1 MQLNRFTDLG
11 IRVLMYLGSVGG
23 PVVTIARLAED
34 LQVSKNHLVKV
45 VHFMARQQWLHTSRG
60 KNGGIALSKRPVNY
74 AMGDVVRILE
84 QNSVN
89 GERLINCQQPPC
101 VLLPACG
108 LPFILQQ
115 ALAQFYQFLNQYT
128 LADVITQPIASI
140 LPVVVVHTQRG
151 SDNTA

>member
-11 IRVLMYLGSVGG
+11 IRVLMYLSSIDG
-23 PVVTIARLAED
+23 PSVTIGRLAED

-45 VHFMARQQWLHTSRG
+45 VHFMAQQQWLLTSRG
-60 KNGGIALSKRPVNY
+60 KSGGIALAKRPEDY
-74 AMGDVVRILE
+74 AIGNVVRVLE

-115 ALAQFYQFLNQYT
+115 ALEQFYQFLNQYN
-128 LADVITQPIASI
+128 LADVVTQPVASI
-140 LPVVVVHTQRG
+140 LPVVIERTHPQ
-151 SDNTA
+151 

>member
-11 IRVLMYLGSVGG
+11 IRVLMYLGSIEG
-23 PVVTIARLAED
+23 PSVTIARLAED

-45 VHFMARQQWLHTSRG
+45 VHFMAQQQWLLTSRG
-60 KNGGIALSKRPVNY
+60 KSGGIALAKRPEDY
-74 AMGDVVRILE
+74 AIGDVVRVLE

-115 ALAQFYQFLNQYT
+115 ALEQFYQFLNQYN
-128 LADVITQPIASI
+128 LADVVTQPVASI
-140 LPVVVVHTQRG
+140 LPVVIERTHPQ
-151 SDNTA
+151 

>member
-11 IRVLMYLGSVGG
+11 IRVLMYLGSIEGSS
-23 PVVTIARLAED
+23 VTIARLAED

-45 VHFMARQQWLHTSRG
+45 VHFMAQQQWLLTSRG
-60 KNGGIALSKRPVNY
+60 KSGGIALAKRPEDY
-74 AMGDVVRILE
+74 AIGNVVRVLE

-115 ALAQFYQFLNQYT
+115 ALEQFYQFLNQYN
-128 LADVITQPIASI
+128 LADVVTQPVASI
-140 LPVVVVHTQRG
+140 LPVVVERTHPQ
-151 SDNTA
+151 

>member
-11 IRVLMYLGSVGG
+11 IRVLMYLGSIEG
-23 PVVTIARLAED
+23 PSVTIARLAED

-45 VHFMARQQWLHTSRG
+45 VHFMAQQQWLLTSRG
-60 KNGGIALSKRPVNY
+60 KSGGIALAKRPEDY
-74 AMGDVVRILE
+74 AIGDVVRVLE

-115 ALAQFYQFLNQYT
+115 ALEQFYQFLNQYN
-128 LADVITQPIASI
+128 LADVVTQPVASI
-140 LPVVVVHTQRG
+140 LPVVLERTHPQ
-151 SDNTA
+151 

>member
-11 IRVLMYLGSVGG
+11 IRVLMYLGSIEG
-23 PVVTIARLAED
+23 PSVTIARLAEE
-34 LQVSKNHLVKV
+34 LQVSKNHLVNV
-45 VHFMARQQWLHTSRG
+45 VHFMAQQQWLLTSRG
-60 KNGGIALSKRPVNY
+60 KSGGIALAKRPEDY
-74 AMGDVVRILE
+74 AIGDVVRALE

-115 ALAQFYQFLNQYT
+115 ALEQFYQFLNQYN
-128 LADVITQPIASI
+128 LADVVTQPVASI
-140 LPVVVVHTQRG
+140 LPVVLERTHPQ
-151 SDNTA
+151 

>member
-11 IRVLMYLGSVGG
+11 IRVLMYLGSIEG
-23 PVVTIARLAED
+23 PSVTIARLAED

-45 VHFMARQQWLHTSRG
+45 VHFMAQQQWLLTSRG
-60 KNGGIALSKRPVNY
+60 KSGGIALAKRPEDY
-74 AMGDVVRILE
+74 AIGNVVRVLE

-115 ALAQFYQFLNQYT
+115 ALEQFYQFLNQYN
-128 LADVITQPIASI
+128 LADVVTQPVASI
-140 LPVVVVHTQRG
+140 LPVVVERTHPQ
-151 SDNTA
+151 

>member
-11 IRVLMYLGSVGG
+11 IRVLMYLGSIEGSS
-23 PVVTIARLAED
+23 VTIARLAED

-45 VHFMARQQWLHTSRG
+45 VHFMAQQQWLLTSRG
-60 KNGGIALSKRPVNY
+60 KSGGIALAKRPEDY
-74 AMGDVVRILE
+74 AIGNVVRVLG

-115 ALAQFYQFLNQYT
+115 ALEQFYQFLNQYN
-128 LADVITQPIASI
+128 LADVVTQPVASI
-140 LPVVVVHTQRG
+140 LPVVLERTHPQ
-151 SDNTA
+151 

>member
-11 IRVLMYLGSVGG
+11 IRVLMYLSSVDR
-23 PVVTIARLAED
+23 PSVTIGRLAED

-45 VHFMARQQWLHTSRG
+45 VHFMAQQQWLLTSRG
-60 KNGGIALSKRPVNY
+60 KSGGIALAKRPEDY
-74 AMGDVVRILE
+74 AIGNVVRVLE

-115 ALAQFYQFLNQYT
+115 ALEQFYQFLNQYN
-128 LADVITQPIASI
+128 LADVVTQPVASI
-140 LPVVVVHTQRG
+140 LPVVLERTHHQ
-151 SDNTA
+151 

>member
-11 IRVLMYLGSVGG
+11 IRVLMYLGSIEG
-23 PVVTIARLAED
+23 PSVTIARLAED

-45 VHFMARQQWLHTSRG
+45 VHFMAQQQWLLTSRG
-60 KNGGIALSKRPVNY
+60 KSGGIALAKRPEDY
-74 AMGDVVRILE
+74 AIGDVVRVLE

-115 ALAQFYQFLNQYT
+115 ALEQFYQFLNQYN
-128 LADVITQPIASI
+128 LADVVTQPVTSI
-140 LPVVVVHTQRG
+140 LPVVLERTHPQ
-151 SDNTA
+151 

>member
-11 IRVLMYLGSVGG
+11 IRVLMYLGSIEGSS
-23 PVVTIARLAED
+23 VTIARLAED

-45 VHFMARQQWLHTSRG
+45 VHFMAQQQWLLTSRG
-60 KNGGIALSKRPVNY
+60 KSGGIALAKRPEDY
-74 AMGDVVRILE
+74 AIGNVVRVLE

-115 ALAQFYQFLNQYT
+115 ALEQFYPFLNQYN
-128 LADVITQPIASI
+128 LADVVTQPVASI
-140 LPVVVVHTQRG
+140 LPVVLERTYPQ
-151 SDNTA
+151 

>member
-11 IRVLMYLGSVGG
+11 IRVLMYLGSIEG
-23 PVVTIARLAED
+23 PSVTIARLAED

-45 VHFMARQQWLHTSRG
+45 VHFMAQQQWLLTSRG
-60 KNGGIALSKRPVNY
+60 KSVGIALAKRPEDY
-74 AMGDVVRILE
+74 AIGNVVRVLE

-115 ALAQFYQFLNQYT
+115 ALEQFYQFLNQYN
-128 LADVITQPIASI
+128 LADVVTQPVASI
-140 LPVVVVHTQRG
+140 LPVVLERTHPQ
-151 SDNTA
+151 

>member
-11 IRVLMYLGSVGG
+11 IRVLMYLGSIEGSS
-23 PVVTIARLAED
+23 VTIARLAED

-45 VHFMARQQWLHTSRG
+45 VHFMAQQQWLLTSRG
-60 KNGGIALSKRPVNY
+60 KSGGIALAKRPEDY
-74 AMGDVVRILE
+74 AIGNVVRVLE

-115 ALAQFYQFLNQYT
+115 ALEQFYQFLNQYN
-128 LADVITQPIASI
+128 LADVVTQPVASI
-140 LPVVVVHTQRG
+140 LPVVLERTHPQ
-151 SDNTA
+151 

>member
-11 IRVLMYLGSVGG
+11 IRVLMYLGSIEG
-23 PVVTIARLAED
+23 PSVTIARLAED

-45 VHFMARQQWLHTSRG
+45 VHFMAQQQWLLTSRG
-60 KNGGIALSKRPVNY
+60 KSGGIALAKRPEDY
-74 AMGDVVRILE
+74 AIGDVVRVLE

-115 ALAQFYQFLNQYT
+115 ALEQFYQFLNQYN
-128 LADVITQPIASI
+128 LADVVTQPVASI
-140 LPVVVVHTQRG
+140 LPVVLERTYPQ
-151 SDNTA
+151 

>member
-11 IRVLMYLGSVGG
+11 IRVLMYLGSIEG
-23 PVVTIARLAED
+23 PSVTIARLAED

-45 VHFMARQQWLHTSRG
+45 VHFMAQQQWLLTSRG
-60 KNGGIALSKRPVNY
+60 KSGGIALAKRPEDY
-74 AMGDVVRILE
+74 AIGDVVRVLE

-115 ALAQFYQFLNQYT
+115 ALEQFYQFLNQYN
-128 LADVITQPIASI
+128 LADVVTQPVASI
-140 LPVVVVHTQRG
+140 LPVVIERTHHQ
-151 SDNTA
+151 

>member
-11 IRVLMYLGSVGG
+11 IRVLMYLGSIEG
-23 PVVTIARLAED
+23 PSVTIARLAED

-45 VHFMARQQWLHTSRG
+45 VHFMAQQQWLLTSRG
-60 KNGGIALSKRPVNY
+60 KSGGIALAKRPEDY
-74 AMGDVVRILE
+74 AIGDVVRVLE

-115 ALAQFYQFLNQYT
+115 ALEQFYQFLNQCN
-128 LADVITQPIASI
+128 LADVVTQPVASI
-140 LPVVVVHTQRG
+140 LPVVLERTHPQ
-151 SDNTA
+151 

>member
-1 MQLNRFTDLG
+1 MQLNRFTDWG
-11 IRVLMYLGSVGG
+11 IRVLMYLGSIEG
-23 PVVTIARLAED
+23 PSVTIARLAED

-45 VHFMARQQWLHTSRG
+45 VHFMAQQQWLLTSRG
-60 KNGGIALSKRPVNY
+60 KSGGIALAKRPEDY
-74 AMGDVVRILE
+74 AIGDVVRVLE

-115 ALAQFYQFLNQYT
+115 ALEQFYQFLNQYN
-128 LADVITQPIASI
+128 LADVVTQPVASI
-140 LPVVVVHTQRG
+140 LPVVLERTHPQ
-151 SDNTA
+151 

>member
-11 IRVLMYLGSVGG
+11 IRVLMYLGSIEG
-23 PVVTIARLAED
+23 PSVTIARLAED

-45 VHFMARQQWLHTSRG
+45 VHFMAQQQWLLTSRG
-60 KNGGIALSKRPVNY
+60 KSGGIALAKRPEDY
-74 AMGDVVRILE
+74 AIGNVVRVLE

-115 ALAQFYQFLNQYT
+115 ALEQFYQFLNQYN
-128 LADVITQPIASI
+128 LADVVTQPEASI
-140 LPVVVVHTQRG
+140 LPVVLERTHPQ
-151 SDNTA
+151 

>member
-11 IRVLMYLGSVGG
+11 IRVLMYLGSIEG
-23 PVVTIARLAED
+23 PSVTIARLAED

-45 VHFMARQQWLHTSRG
+45 VHFMAQQQWLLTSRG
-60 KNGGIALSKRPVNY
+60 KSGGIALAKRPEDY
-74 AMGDVVRILE
+74 AIGNVVRVLE

-115 ALAQFYQFLNQYT
+115 ALEQFYQFLNQYN
-128 LADVITQPIASI
+128 LADVVTQPVASI
-140 LPVVVVHTQRG
+140 LPVVLERTHPQ
-151 SDNTA
+151 

>member
-11 IRVLMYLGSVGG
+11 IRVLMYLGSIEG
-23 PVVTIARLAED
+23 PSVTIARLAED

-45 VHFMARQQWLHTSRG
+45 VHFMAQQQWLLTSRG
-60 KNGGIALSKRPVNY
+60 KSGGIALAKRPEDY
-74 AMGDVVRILE
+74 AIGNVVRVLE

-115 ALAQFYQFLNQYT
+115 ALEQFYQFLNQYN
-128 LADVITQPIASI
+128 LADVVTQPVASI
-140 LPVVVVHTQRG
+140 LPVVLERTHQQ
-151 SDNTA
+151 

>member
-11 IRVLMYLGSVGG
+11 IRVLMYLGSIEGSS
-23 PVVTIARLAED
+23 VTIARLAED

-45 VHFMARQQWLHTSRG
+45 VHFMAQQQWLLTSRG
-60 KNGGIALSKRPVNY
+60 KSGGIALAKRPEDY
-74 AMGDVVRILE
+74 AIGDVVRVLE

-115 ALAQFYQFLNQYT
+115 ALEQFYQFLNQYN
-128 LADVITQPIASI
+128 LADVVTQPVASI
-140 LPVVVVHTQRG
+140 LPVMVERTHPQ
-151 SDNTA
+151 

>member
-11 IRVLMYLGSVGG
+11 IRVLMYLGSIEG
-23 PVVTIARLAED
+23 PSVTIARLAED

-45 VHFMARQQWLHTSRG
+45 VHFMAQQQWLLTSRG
-60 KNGGIALSKRPVNY
+60 KSGGIALAKRPEDY
-74 AMGDVVRILE
+74 AIGDVVRVLE

-115 ALAQFYQFLNQYT
+115 ALEQFYQFLNQYN
-128 LADVITQPIASI
+128 LADVVTQPVASI
-140 LPVVVVHTQRG
+140 LPVVLERTHHQ
-151 SDNTA
+151 

>member
-11 IRVLMYLGSVGG
+11 IRVLMYLGSIEGSS
-23 PVVTIARLAED
+23 VTIARLAED

-45 VHFMARQQWLHTSRG
+45 VHFMAQQQWLLTSRG
-60 KNGGIALSKRPVNY
+60 KSGGIALAKRPEDY
-74 AMGDVVRILE
+74 AIGDVVRVLE

-115 ALAQFYQFLNQYT
+115 ALEQFYQFLNQYN
-128 LADVITQPIASI
+128 LADVVTQPVASI
-140 LPVVVVHTQRG
+140 LPVVVERTHPQ
-151 SDNTA
+151 

>member
-11 IRVLMYLGSVGG
+11 IRVLMYLGSIEG
-23 PVVTIARLAED
+23 PSVTIARLAED

-45 VHFMARQQWLHTSRG
+45 VHFMAQQQWLLTSRG
-60 KNGGIALSKRPVNY
+60 KSGGIALAKRPEDY
-74 AMGDVVRILE
+74 AIGNVVRVLE

-115 ALAQFYQFLNQYT
+115 ALEQFYQFLNQYN
-128 LADVITQPIASI
+128 LADVVTQPVASI
-140 LPVVVVHTQRG
+140 LPVMVERTHPQ
-151 SDNTA
+151 

>member
-11 IRVLMYLGSVGG
+11 IRVLMYLGSIEGSS
-23 PVVTIARLAED
+23 VTIARLAED

-45 VHFMARQQWLHTSRG
+45 VHFMAQQQWLLTSRG
-60 KNGGIALSKRPVNY
+60 KSGGIALAKRPEDY
-74 AMGDVVRILE
+74 AIGDVVRVLE

-115 ALAQFYQFLNQYT
+115 ALEQFYQFLNQYN
-128 LADVITQPIASI
+128 LADVVTQPVASI
-140 LPVVVVHTQRG
+140 LPVVLERTHPQ
-151 SDNTA
+151 

>member
-11 IRVLMYLGSVGG
+11 IRVLMYLGSIEG
-23 PVVTIARLAED
+23 PSVTIARLAED

-45 VHFMARQQWLHTSRG
+45 VHFMAQQQWLLTSRG
-60 KNGGIALSKRPVNY
+60 KSGGIALAKRPEDY
-74 AMGDVVRILE
+74 AIGNVVRVLE

-115 ALAQFYQFLNQYT
+115 ALEQFYQFLNQYN
-128 LADVITQPIASI
+128 LADVVTQPVASI
-140 LPVVVVHTQRG
+140 LPVVLERTYPQ
-151 SDNTA
+151 

>member
-11 IRVLMYLGSVGG
+11 IRVLMYLGSIEG
-23 PVVTIARLAED
+23 PSVTIARLAED

-45 VHFMARQQWLHTSRG
+45 VHFMAQQQWLFTSRG
-60 KNGGIALSKRPVNY
+60 KSGGIALAKRPEDY
-74 AMGDVVRILE
+74 AIGNVVRVLE

-115 ALAQFYQFLNQYT
+115 ALEQFYQFLNQYN
-128 LADVITQPIASI
+128 LADVVTQPVASI
-140 LPVVVVHTQRG
+140 LPVVLERTYPQ
-151 SDNTA
+151 

>member
-11 IRVLMYLGSVGG
+11 IRVLMYLGSIEG
-23 PVVTIARLAED
+23 PSVTIARLAED

-45 VHFMARQQWLHTSRG
+45 VHFMAQQQWLLTSRG
-60 KNGGIALSKRPVNY
+60 KSGGIALAKRPEDY
-74 AMGDVVRILE
+74 AIGNVVRVLE

-115 ALAQFYQFLNQYT
+115 ALEQFYQFLNQYN
-128 LADVITQPIASI
+128 LADVVTQPVASI
-140 LPVVVVHTQRG
+140 LPVMLERTHQQ
-151 SDNTA
+151 

>member
-11 IRVLMYLGSVGG
+11 IRVLMYLGSIEG
-23 PVVTIARLAED
+23 PSVTIARLAED

-45 VHFMARQQWLHTSRG
+45 VHFMAQQQWLLTSSG
-60 KNGGIALSKRPVNY
+60 KSGGIALAKRPEDY
-74 AMGDVVRILE
+74 AIGNVVRVLE

-115 ALAQFYQFLNQYT
+115 ALEQFYQFLNQYN
-128 LADVITQPIASI
+128 LADVVTQPVASI
-140 LPVVVVHTQRG
+140 LPVVIERTHPQ
-151 SDNTA
+151 

>member
-11 IRVLMYLGSVGG
+11 IRVLMYLGSIEG
-23 PVVTIARLAED
+23 PSVTIARLAED

-45 VHFMARQQWLHTSRG
+45 VHFMAQQQWLLTSRG
-60 KNGGIALSKRPVNY
+60 KSGGIALAKRPEDY
-74 AMGDVVRILE
+74 AIGDVVRVLE

-115 ALAQFYQFLNQYT
+115 ALKQFYQFLNQYN
-128 LADVITQPIASI
+128 LADVVTQPVASI
-140 LPVVVVHTQRG
+140 LPVMVERPHPQ
-151 SDNTA
+151 

>member
-11 IRVLMYLGSVGG
+11 IRVLMYLGSIEGSS
-23 PVVTIARLAED
+23 VTIARLAED

-45 VHFMARQQWLHTSRG
+45 VHFMAQQQWLLTSRG
-60 KNGGIALSKRPVNY
+60 KSGGIALAKRPEDY
-74 AMGDVVRILE
+74 AIGNVVRVLE

-115 ALAQFYQFLNQYT
+115 ALEQFYQFLNQYN
-128 LADVITQPIASI
+128 LADVVTQPVASI
-140 LPVVVVHTQRG
+140 LPVMVERTHPQ
-151 SDNTA
+151 

>member
-11 IRVLMYLGSVGG
+11 IRVLMYLGSIEG
-23 PVVTIARLAED
+23 PSVTIARLAED

-45 VHFMARQQWLHTSRG
+45 VHFMAQQQWLLTSRG
-60 KNGGIALSKRPVNY
+60 KSGGIALAKRPEDY
-74 AMGDVVRILE
+74 AIGNVVRVLE

-115 ALAQFYQFLNQYT
+115 ALEQFYQFLNQYN
-128 LADVITQPIASI
+128 LADVVTQPVASF
-140 LPVVVVHTQRG
+140 LPVVLERTHPQ
-151 SDNTA
+151 

>member
-11 IRVLMYLGSVGG
+11 IRVLMYLGSIEG
-23 PVVTIARLAED
+23 PSVTIARLAED

-45 VHFMARQQWLHTSRG
+45 VHFMAQQQWLLTSRG
-60 KNGGIALSKRPVNY
+60 KSGGIALAKRPEDY
-74 AMGDVVRILE
+74 AIGDVVRVLE

-115 ALAQFYQFLNQYT
+115 ALEQFYQFLNQYN
-128 LADVITQPIASI
+128 LADVVTQPVASI
-140 LPVVVVHTQRG
+140 LPVMLERTHQQ
-151 SDNTA
+151 

>member
-11 IRVLMYLGSVGG
+11 IRVLMYLGSIEG
-23 PVVTIARLAED
+23 PSVTIARLAED

-45 VHFMARQQWLHTSRG
+45 VHFMAQQQWLLTSRG
-60 KNGGIALSKRPVNY
+60 KSGGIALAKRPVNY
-74 AMGDVVRILE
+74 AIGDVVRVLE

-115 ALAQFYQFLNQYT
+115 ALEQFYQFLNQYN
-128 LADVITQPIASI
+128 LADVVTQPVASI
-140 LPVVVVHTQRG
+140 LPVVLERTHPQ
-151 SDNTA
+151 

>member
-11 IRVLMYLGSVGG
+11 IRVLMYLSSIDG
-23 PVVTIARLAED
+23 PSVTIGRLAED

-45 VHFMARQQWLHTSRG
+45 VHFMAQQQWLLTSRG
-60 KNGGIALSKRPVNY
+60 KSGGIALAKRPEDY
-74 AMGDVVRILE
+74 AIGNVVRVLE

-115 ALAQFYQFLNQYT
+115 ALEQFYQFLNQYN
-128 LADVITQPIASI
+128 LADVVTQPVASI
-140 LPVVVVHTQRG
+140 LPVVLERTHHQ
-151 SDNTA
+151 

>member
-11 IRVLMYLGSVGG
+11 IRVLMYLGSIEG
-23 PVVTIARLAED
+23 PSVTIARLAED

-45 VHFMARQQWLHTSRG
+45 VHFMAQQQWLLTNRG
-60 KNGGIALSKRPVNY
+60 KSGGIALAKRPEDY
-74 AMGDVVRILE
+74 AIGNVVRVLE

-115 ALAQFYQFLNQYT
+115 ALEQFYQFLNQYN
-128 LADVITQPIASI
+128 LADVVTQPVASI
-140 LPVVVVHTQRG
+140 LPVVLERTHPQ
-151 SDNTA
+151 